1 MSDDNVVEFGKVK
14 AEDNSNNAETVEK
27 RVVSCMDNIRKNNE
41 CKCKYCTYKEGAASM
56 VTEFIASD
64 MMQFENNTH
73 SRMCTFDIKDILYKA
88 ILKIKEMEKGYD
100 AEDENLND

>member
-1 MSDDNVVEFGKVK
+1 MSDDNVVDFGAVK
-14 AEDNSNNAETVEK
+14 AEDKSNNADTVEK
-27 RVVSCMDNIRKNNE
+27 RVINCMENGKD

-88 ILKIKEMEKGYD
+88 ILKIKEMEKGFESEEEQQD
-100 AEDENLND
+100 